1 MGQVVSMLDKEAALV
16 LVRKYVTKE
25 NNIKHMVAVGAIMR
39 SVAARL
45 NEDANKWEVVGILH
59 DIDYEICTGPGDH
72 TIKAKELLKEVVDA
86 EIIEAIMAHNF
97 ENTNVPIDSRL
108 KVGLVACD
116 AASGLVLAC
125 ALVMPSKKMAD
136 VKLESLSKKFRS
148 KDFAKGVS
156 RERILRCAELGLN
169 LDEFL
174 ALSLSGMNSVSNELG
189 F

>member
-1 MGQVVSMLDKEAALV
+1 MLVRETALG

-25 NNIKHMVAVGAIMR
+25 NNIKHMIAVGAIMR
-39 SVAARL
+39 SVASRL

-59 DIDYEICTGPGDH
+59 DIDYEVCAGPEDH
-72 TIKAKELLKEVVDA
+72 TVKARDLLKDAVDT

-97 ENTNVPIDSRL
+97 ENTKVPIDSRL
-108 KVGLVACD
+108 KIGLIACD

-125 ALVMPSKKMAD
+125 ALVMPSRKLAD
-136 VKLESLSKKFRS
+136 VKLESLAKKFRS

-156 RERILRCAELGLN
+156 RERISRCTELGLS
-169 LDEFL
+169 LEEFL
-174 ALSLSGMNSVSNELG
+174 ALALSGMNEVSDDVG